1 MNKFILAAA
10 AAAAFFL
17 YKGSN
22 ILNRLTYRVNSTK
35 FDKFNIN
42 QIVIV
47 SNITVF
53 NRSSSN
59 LNLKN
64 FEGVLLYKD
73 QPAATINAPINTTI
87 ERKEKADI
95 NIYYNLDPL
104 NFFNQL
110 SILLASRQIFGNFK
124 VKGTLK
130 TDGFNI
136 PIIYT
141 PDILPN

>member
-22 ILNRLTYRVNSTK
+22 ILNRLTYRINSTK

-64 FEGVLLYKD
+64 FEGVLFYKE
-73 QPAATINAPINTTI
+73 QPVASIITPINTTI
-87 ERKEKADI
+87 GRKEKADI

-130 TDGFNI
+130 TDAFNI

>member
-1 MNKFILAAA
+1 MNKLIFAAA

-22 ILNRLTYRVNSTK
+22 ILNRLTYRINSTK

-47 SNITVF
+47 SNITIF

-64 FEGVLLYKD
+64 FEGVLFYKD

-87 ERKEKADI
+87 GRKEKADI

-124 VKGTLK
+124 IKGVLK

>member
-64 FEGVLLYKD
+64 FEGVLFYKD

>member
-22 ILNRLTYRVNSTK
+22 IINRLTYRVNSTK

-59 LNLKN
+59 LNLKE
-64 FEGVLLYKD
+64 FTGVLFYKD
-73 QPAATINAPINTTI
+73 QPAATITAPINTTI
-87 ERKEKADI
+87 GRKQKLDI
-95 NIYYNLDPL
+95 DIYYNLDPL

-130 TDGFNI
+130 TDAFNI